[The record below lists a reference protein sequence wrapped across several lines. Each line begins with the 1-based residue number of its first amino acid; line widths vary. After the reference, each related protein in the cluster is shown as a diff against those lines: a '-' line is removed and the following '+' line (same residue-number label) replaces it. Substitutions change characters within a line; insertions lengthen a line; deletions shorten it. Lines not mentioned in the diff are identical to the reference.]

1 MPDTDAR
8 GIVLLVDDE
17 MDFLKVAGVRLRQ
30 GNYKVLTAQDGQ
42 AGLAVARNG
51 HPEVILLDLM
61 MPKMNGHQ
69 VLQALKEDPKT
80 QDIPVIVLSAV
91 GDQRQIELSLSLG
104 AACHMTKPYD
114 SHELFKEMDL
124 AIMRH
129 REAHKAAASS

>member
-1 MPDTDAR
+1 MPEADVPGT
-8 GIVLLVDDE
+8 VLLVDDE
-17 MDFLKVAGVRLRQ
+17 TAFLKVASWRLAQQ
-30 GNYKVLTAQDGQ
+30 GHYKVLTAQDGQ

-51 HPEVILLDLM
+51 HPDVILLDLM

-69 VLQALKEDPKT
+69 VLQALKDDPKT
-80 QDIPVIVLSAV
+80 RDIPVIMLSAV

-114 SHELFKEMDL
+114 SNELFKEMNL

-129 REAHKAAASS
+129 REAHKAAA